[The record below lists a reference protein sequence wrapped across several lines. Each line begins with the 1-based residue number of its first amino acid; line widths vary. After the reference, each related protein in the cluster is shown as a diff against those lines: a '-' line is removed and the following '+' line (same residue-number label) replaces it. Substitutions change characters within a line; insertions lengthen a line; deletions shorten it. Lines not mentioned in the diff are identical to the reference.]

1 MTPVRLLTIAVA
13 ICFAVAELVSG
24 LGLNPIEWV
33 VLAASLALVPIGDRI
48 HRNLGLFAMVAFLFV
63 ATGFLQ
69 SWNLSLQILNIG
81 ILSAIM
87 ALGVNMQWGYAG
99 LFSTGIVGSVALG
112 GLAVVIVSA
121 PPVPEAFAA
130 GGWSLLGGLA
140 LGVAVIIAATLVY
153 RLMKPGLPRALAVS
167 AIVVIG
173 FFLYRTVFDAGV
185 AAVEAF
191 NPATFGNIGGFGVPA
206 YVEWPAGMIT
216 WPVGLI
222 AWPLGALF
230 AGLAAWVIGK
240 IALGLR
246 SDYLAI
252 ATLGIA
258 EIVVVVMK
266 SEDWLA
272 RGVKNMTGLPRP
284 WPVPYEVDLQ
294 ADPEFVA
301 RVTAWGWEPIGAS
314 TILVKLLYLLIFGA
328 VLLALIW
335 MSERALNSPWGRMMR
350 AIRDNEV
357 SAAAMGKNV
366 TKRHLQIFIIGSAV
380 VGLAGA
386 MLTSMEGQLVPGVY
400 SPLRF
405 TFLIWVMVIVG
416 GSGNNWGSV
425 LGGLLLGWLW
435 LAVEYLGPGLME
447 IVTATLPAGD
457 LKTHLIDSAQ
467 HMRLVVLGIVLLLV
481 LRFAP
486 RGLIP
491 EK

>member
-1 MTPVRLLTIAVA
+1 MAQTQ
-13 ICFAVAELVSG
+13 
-24 LGLNPIEWV
+24 
-33 VLAASLALVPIGDRI
+33 
-48 HRNLGLFAMVAFLFV
+48 RNFLLFAGVALLFIL
-63 ATGFLQ
+63 TGVFQ

-112 GLAVVIVSA
+112 GLAVVVVSSR
-121 PPVPEAFAA
+121 PVPEAFAA
-130 GGWSLLGGLA
+130 GGWMTLGGLA
-140 LGVAVIIAATLVY
+140 IGVGVIVAATLLY
-153 RLMKPGLPRALAVS
+153 RAMKPGRLRGLAV
-167 AIVVIG
+167 ALFLIAG
-173 FFLYRTVFDAGV
+173 FFLYRYVFDTGV
-185 AAVEAF
+185 AAVEAY
-191 NPATFGNIGGFGVPA
+191 NPATYGNIGGFGLPSLVA
-206 YVEWPAGMIT
+206 
-216 WPVGLI
+216 WPV
-222 AWPLGALF
+222 GALF

-246 SDYLAI
+246 ADYLAI

-258 EIVVVVMK
+258 EIVVVVIK

-272 RGVKNMTGLPRP
+272 RGVKNIIDLPRP
-284 WPVPYEVDLQ
+284 WPVPYEVNLQ
-294 ADPEFVA
+294 ANPAFVEFV
-301 RVTAWGWEPIGAS
+301 TSWGWQPIGAS
-314 TILVKLLYLLIFGA
+314 TILVKLLYMVMFGS
-328 VLLALIW
+328 VLLALVW
-335 MSERALNSPWGRMMR
+335 LSERALQSPWGRMMR

-357 SAAAMGKNV
+357 AASAMGKNV
-366 TKRHLQIFIIGSAV
+366 KKRHLQIFIIGSAV

-435 LAVEYLGPGLME
+435 LAVEYLGPNLMGY
-447 IVTATLPAGD
+447 ITSALPPGD

-467 HMRLVVLGIVLLLV
+467 HMRLVTLGIVLLLV